1 MGVLASI
8 GGGAASTNGKE
19 QLYSQNLLQEIE
31 YRLEEAHRA
40 SKQHHIWS
48 VVLACGTTLG
58 SFGSALGAVYSEEWR
73 WLLALLAALPLTAM
87 ALERCLLPQQRHR
100 WNALMEARLLALAGQ
115 LRYEGAST
123 AEISKQFS
131 RILNEMEDQYPT
143 LFPSAGAHAAPSFT
157 DSARVTPAF
166 TESVPAAPEAAV

>member
-8 GGGAASTNGKE
+8 GGGASSVGHE
-19 QLYSQNLLQEIE
+19 QRHSQNLLDEIE
-31 YRLEEAHRA
+31 FRLDEAHRS
-40 SKQHHIWS
+40 SKQHHVWS
-48 VVLACGTTLG
+48 IVLACGTTLG

-73 WLLALLAALPLTAM
+73 WLLALLAALPLTAL

-100 WNALMEARLLALAGQ
+100 WNSLMEARLLALAGQ
-115 LRYEGAST
+115 LKYEGASP

-143 LFPSAGAHAAPSFT
+143 LFPSAGAHAAPAFT
-157 DSARVTPAF
+157 DSPRATPAF
-166 TESVPAAPEAAV
+166 TESVPSAPEAAV

>member
-8 GGGAASTNGKE
+8 GGNASSIGKE

-31 YRLEEAHRA
+31 LRLDEAHRA
-40 SKQHHIWS
+40 SKQHHVWS
-48 VVLACGTTLG
+48 IVLACGTTLG

-73 WLLALLAALPLTAM
+73 WLLALLAALPLTAL

-100 WNALMEARLLALAGQ
+100 WNALMETRLLALAGQ
-115 LRYEGAST
+115 LRYEGAGT

-143 LFPSAGAHAAPSFT
+143 MFPNAGAPFAPTVSEST
-157 DSARVTPAF
+157 KVAPVYAEPA
-166 TESVPAAPEAAV
+166 PAAQEATA